1 MSRLARSAAAL
12 AALMLSVASASAQK
26 PAPAPAQSTQ
36 PAFAP
41 SHLAVARE
49 VAATSG
55 ITRSL
60 DAIIPQLYDRI
71 RDQVVAR
78 PEIAKDI
85 SEVLKALE
93 PEMELQKQRAITTM
107 AGIFAREMTEAEL
120 KDTMTFFRSPSGR
133 KYVQTQPVVLDD
145 LVREMQ
151 KWSQDVAEYV
161 MVRVR
166 AEMGKRG
173 HQLQ

>member
-1 MSRLARSAAAL
+1 MSSLARPAAVL
-12 AALMLSVASASAQK
+12 AALLLAMGAAFAQQ
-26 PAPAPAQSTQ
+26 PAPSAGFSQ
-36 PAFAP
+36 

-71 RDQVVAR
+71 REQVVAR
-78 PEIAKDI
+78 PDIGKDI
-85 SEVLKALE
+85 NEVLKALD
-93 PEMELQKQRAITTM
+93 PEMELQKQRGVTII

-120 KDTMTFFRSPSGR
+120 NDTLAFFRSPSGR
-133 KYVQTQPVVLDD
+133 RYVETQPLVLDD

-151 KWSQDVAEYV
+151 RWSLDLAEYV
-161 MVRVR
+161 MTRVR
-166 AEMGKRG
+166 AEMAKRG